1 MKGLLL
7 LNLVSFRFDGHR
19 KESLE
24 PEKEGLMAINKGT
37 TGNGHTRYI
46 TEAMYKTEER

>member
-1 MKGLLL
+1 MATT
-7 LNLVSFRFDGHR
+7 

-24 PEKEGLMAINKGT
+24 PEKEGWMVINKGT

-46 TEAMYKTEER
+46 TEAM